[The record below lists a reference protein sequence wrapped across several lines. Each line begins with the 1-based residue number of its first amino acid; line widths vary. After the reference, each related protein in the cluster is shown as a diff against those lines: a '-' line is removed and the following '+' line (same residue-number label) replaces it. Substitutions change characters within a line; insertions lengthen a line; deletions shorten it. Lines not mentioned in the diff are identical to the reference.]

1 MSRID
6 YSEFPPKNF
15 TCPWSN
21 LRTQFTSP
29 VAKSTSPGLS
39 DTTFFVRWHGR
50 LEMLNLSLSKEKQ
63 KEILY
68 LQVAM

>member
-6 YSEFPPKNF
+6 YSEFPPPQKIKAQ
-15 TCPWSN
+15 
-21 LRTQFTSP
+21 LFTSP

-39 DTTFFVRWHGR
+39 DITFFARSHGR
-50 LEMLNLSLSKEKQ
+50 LEMWNLSLSKEKQ